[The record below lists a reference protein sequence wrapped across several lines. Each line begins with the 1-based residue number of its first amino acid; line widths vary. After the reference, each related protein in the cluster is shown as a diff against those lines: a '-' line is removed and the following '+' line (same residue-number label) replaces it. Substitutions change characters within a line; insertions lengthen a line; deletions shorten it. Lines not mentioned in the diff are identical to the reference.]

1 MNLVRQNR
9 NRSNTSVAFNVCGCF
24 FIENLYMSNVQTINK
39 AFEEWVVFLAF
50 YLTCH
55 WHKASGKEVRQLS
68 DAGFQKLA
76 SWMQAQPFTREVLLL
91 SWSVVKASYALC
103 ISVRLGGIASEQ
115 SQRKQRLRLFERLL
129 GSVCNQWTTEACCFR
144 RRTTL

>member
-1 MNLVRQNR
+1 
-9 NRSNTSVAFNVCGCF
+9 
-24 FIENLYMSNVQTINK
+24 MSMEQPNYNGFQSW
-39 AFEEWVVFLAF
+39 AVFLAF